1 MRRLLNGATA
11 LAIAALAVAA
21 AGIPS
26 AFAASDSPVT
36 PKVSQTVVVNE
47 VATAGPNGQLDE
59 FVELRNNSTNSID
72 LSQWQVRIYN
82 AANQTIST
90 IEIPEGVVLSPKG
103 NVGQFLVLTGPNFE
117 GTVADA
123 TNVLPLMVPAS
134 PVGIPDNAGVAIF
147 NPSGVK
153 VDGVSFSQSA
163 TTPRE
168 GTAAI
173 PQGAATAELGASS
186 ARDILSTDTDNN
198 RQDFSLHQRT
208 PGAMN

>member
-1 MRRLLNGATA
+1 MRRLLNGAVA
-11 LAIAALAVAA
+11 LALSALAVTA
-21 AGIPS
+21 AGVPS
-26 AFAASDSPVT
+26 AFAASDNSAT

-47 VATAGPNGQLDE
+47 VATNGPNGQTDE
-59 FVELRNNSTNSID
+59 FVEFRNISTNMID
-72 LSQWQVRIYN
+72 LSQWQVRVYN
-82 AANQTIST
+82 AANQLITTIA
-90 IEIPEGVVLSPKG
+90 IPEGIVLSPKG

-123 TNVLPLMVPAS
+123 TNVLPLAVANS
-134 PVGIPDNAGVAIF
+134 SVGIPDNGGVALF
-147 NPSGVK
+147 NPSGIK
-153 VDGVSFSQSA
+153 VDGVSFSQAA

-173 PQGAATAELGASS
+173 PQSAATGELSASS

-198 RQDFSLHQRT
+198 RLDFSLHQLT

>member
-1 MRRLLNGATA
+1 MRRLLNGAV
-11 LAIAALAVAA
+11 ALAVAA
-21 AGIPS
+21 LAVTAASVPS
-26 AFAASDSPVT
+26 AFAASDGPVT

-47 VATAGPNGQLDE
+47 VATNGPNGQLDE
-59 FVELRNNSTNSID
+59 FVELRNISTNMVD
-72 LSQWQVRIYN
+72 LSHWQVRIYN
-82 AANQTIST
+82 AANQVVNT
-90 IEIPEGVVLSPKG
+90 IEIPEGIVLAPKG
-103 NVGQFLVLTGPNFE
+103 NVGQFLVLTGPNFQ

-123 TNVLPLMVPAS
+123 TNVLPLAVS
-134 PVGIPDNAGVAIF
+134 NSTVGIPDNGGFALF

-168 GTAAI
+168 GTAAF
-173 PQGAATAELGASS
+173 PQSAATAELSASS

-198 RQDFSLHQRT
+198 RVDFSLHQRT